1 MSKQN
6 QAGGMFTLATRLLR
20 KTTLDADEANQLIEI
35 LEEMT
40 SIEAAKIIERVE
52 SKFDVQAEQLNSI
65 NSKYNVMIWVF
76 GVAFAVLSLVIAI
89 TSL

>member
-1 MSKQN
+1 MQRDYCAK
-6 QAGGMFTLATRLLR
+6 
-20 KTTLDADEANQLIEI
+20 QLIEI